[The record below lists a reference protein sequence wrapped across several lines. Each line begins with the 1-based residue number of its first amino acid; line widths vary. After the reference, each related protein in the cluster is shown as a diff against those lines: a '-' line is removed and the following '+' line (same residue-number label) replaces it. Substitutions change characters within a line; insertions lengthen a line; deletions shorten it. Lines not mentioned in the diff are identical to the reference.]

1 MIAQASRVMANVGA
15 KGCSI
20 TRASQGRPSLK
31 PELGSEKEKENLAN
45 QPQAALMAR
54 PELALAKKPKQYASW
69 VCVGVRGWG
78 CARRAAV
85 VGSMPRP
92 AVISTASI
100 MRR

>member
-20 TRASQGRPSLK
+20 TRASQGRPSLR

-69 VCVGVRGWG
+69 CAWVCVGGVAPGAPPWWVR
-78 CARRAAV
+78 CHV
-85 VGSMPRP
+85 LL
-92 AVISTASI
+92 
-100 MRR
+100 